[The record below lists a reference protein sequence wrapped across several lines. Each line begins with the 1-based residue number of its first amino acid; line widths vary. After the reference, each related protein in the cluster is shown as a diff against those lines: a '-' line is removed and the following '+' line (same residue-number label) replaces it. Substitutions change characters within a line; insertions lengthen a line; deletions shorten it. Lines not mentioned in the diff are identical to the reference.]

1 MISFFSQ
8 GYQLFNN
15 DYVTNNSLIGK
26 YYLCDAGFPLV
37 PGFLAPYRKTRY
49 HRRDIE
55 GQHPESSKELFNFRH
70 SSLRNV
76 VERTIGLLKRRFAY
90 LRHQPYHDIE
100 TQAKIVLACCAIH
113 NFLRNDDIED
123 VCDEDIATSDDEDNP
138 THVDVSE
145 DETPNAHISF
155 TADVA
160 WSNNR
165 NTIADLMWADYHP
178 NHDAG
183 VDFD

>member
-1 MISFFSQ
+1 M
-8 GYQLFNN
+8 
-15 DYVTNNSLIGK
+15 IGK

-37 PGFLAPYRKTRY
+37 PGFLTPYRRTRY

-100 TQAKIVLACCAIH
+100 TQEKIVLACCTVH

-123 VCDEDIATSDDEDNP
+123 VCDE
-138 THVDVSE
+138 
-145 DETPNAHISF
+145 
-155 TADVA
+155 
-160 WSNNR
+160 
-165 NTIADLMWADYHP
+165 
-178 NHDAG
+178 
-183 VDFD
+183 

>member
-1 MISFFSQ
+1 MQ
-8 GYQLFNN
+8 
-15 DYVTNNSLIGK
+15 
-26 YYLCDAGFPLV
+26 
-37 PGFLAPYRKTRY
+37 
-49 HRRDIE
+49 
-55 GQHPESSKELFNFRH
+55 
-70 SSLRNV
+70 
-76 VERTIGLLKRRFAY
+76 
-90 LRHQPYHDIE
+90 HQPYHDIE
-100 TQAKIVLACCAIH
+100 TQAKIVLTCCVVH

-123 VCDEDIATSDDEDNP
+123 VCDENVATSDDEDNP
-138 THVDVSE
+138 THVDVFE

-165 NTIADLMWADYHP
+165 NTIADLIWADYHP